1 MKCPDEASSG
11 HVYKFY
17 GIWRVRH
24 LSCVVAIDD
33 MKLTAEERGAEKRS
47 KQLQLSGFFSA
58 TEVSAQGSK

>member
-17 GIWRVRH
+17 GIWRV
-24 LSCVVAIDD
+24 LSCVVVVDD

-58 TEVSAQGSK
+58 TEESAQGSK